1 MQGGIIFKWF
11 VDKSTIAPTL
21 LPTPSPPRFDA
32 GEPMDTVSMINPMPT
47 PTNSTY
53 TMGGGCQHGR
63 NCAGIG
69 PVVYPLPR
77 PLAEVRDK
85 ITGNSTPTKSIYTM
99 GTPCDNPNG
108 DCSGGT
114 RSPTMGVIDM
124 PGMMGLST
132 PSSRRKIQNAEW
144 NRPSYNYQRT
154 KKAENDE
161 MTEIATKDNLG
172 LVVGSLLVLFG
183 GTYMLKTL
191 ETSYDSSGLFG
202 SGGNPTP

>member
-1 MQGGIIFKWF
+1 MVLPGMSDFDNF
-11 VDKSTIAPTL
+11 LTFDKSTVTPTL
-21 LPTPSPPRFDA
+21 LPEPLSPRFDA
-32 GEPMDTVSMINPMPT
+32 GEPMDTVSMINPMPK
-47 PTNSTY
+47 PTNSIY
-53 TMGGGCQHGR
+53 TMGSGDDCQHGR
-63 NCAGIG
+63 NCGAIG
-69 PVVYPLPR
+69 PVYTPPR
-77 PLAEVRDK
+77 
-85 ITGNSTPTKSIYTM
+85 
-99 GTPCDNPNG
+99 
-108 DCSGGT
+108 
-114 RSPTMGVIDM
+114 PTMGIVDV
-124 PGMMGLST
+124 PSMMGLST

-161 MTEIATKDNLG
+161 MAEIATKDNLG